1 MKATVTDKAKK
12 IIENRHYQADSEALL
27 NKEKAL
33 QDSEFKNIYLQ
44 YINKIIDNAKTGNTD
59 NTETAN
65 LKIEY
70 EKRLKELKI
79 ASIEPLYSC
88 KKCKDVGV
96 TENGYCECLIDE
108 VNKILKKESG
118 FLELEEFDKA
128 NFNLFEDKKM
138 MKTLYSKMQKW
149 CLSDFDKTIILL
161 SGNTGV
167 GKTHLTKCMAN
178 ELIKRHKLV
187 LLTTSF
193 SMHQDFIKSYSTRD
207 LEEKQQLLSRY
218 LNAEILFIDDLGTEL
233 RNPNIT
239 ISYLY
244 QVLNERR
251 INKRPTVITTNL
263 NLNDIY
269 DYYDER
275 IFSRIADKTTS
286 ICVYIE
292 GKDIRLNLK

>member
-1 MKATVTDKAKK
+1 MKSTVTDKAKK
-12 IIENRHYQADSEALL
+12 IIENRHYQADSDALR
-27 NKEKAL
+27 NKEMAL
-33 QDSEFKNIYLQ
+33 KDDEFKKVYLN
-44 YINKIIDNAKTGNTD
+44 YVNKIIENARTGNEDQSETD
-59 NTETAN
+59 K
-65 LKIEY
+65 LKKEY
-70 EKRLKELKI
+70 EKRLKTLKI
-79 ASIEPLYSC
+79 GSVEPQYFC
-88 KKCKDVGV
+88 KKCNDVGV
-96 TENGYCECLIDE
+96 TEKGYCDCLIDE

-118 FLELEEFDKA
+118 FLELEDFDKA
-128 NFNLFEDKKM
+128 NFDLFEDKQM

-149 CLSDFDKTIILL
+149 CQSDFDKTIILL

-187 LLTTSF
+187 LLTSSF
-193 SMHQDFIKSYSTRD
+193 AMHQDFMKSYSTRD

-239 ISYLY
+239 VNYLY

-251 INKRPTVITTNL
+251 INKRPTIITTNL
-263 NLNDIY
+263 NLNDIL

-275 IFSRIADKTTS
+275 ILSRIADKSSS
-286 ICVYIE
+286 ICIYIE

>member
-138 MKTLYSKMQKW
+138 MKTLYSKMQKYW
-149 CLSDFDKTIILL
+149 CRQNS
-161 SGNTGV
+161 
-167 GKTHLTKCMAN
+167 
-178 ELIKRHKLV
+178 
-187 LLTTSF
+187 
-193 SMHQDFIKSYSTRD
+193 
-207 LEEKQQLLSRY
+207 
-218 LNAEILFIDDLGTEL
+218 LN
-233 RNPNIT
+233 
-239 ISYLY
+239 
-244 QVLNERR
+244 
-251 INKRPTVITTNL
+251 
-263 NLNDIY
+263 
-269 DYYDER
+269 
-275 IFSRIADKTTS
+275 
-286 ICVYIE
+286 
-292 GKDIRLNLK
+292 

>member
-12 IIENRHYQADSEALL
+12 IIENRHYRADSEALL

-193 SMHQDFIKSYSTRD
+193 SMHQDFMKSYSTRD

>member
-1 MKATVTDKAKK
+1 MKATVTDKATK

-88 KKCKDVGV
+88 TKCKDVGV

-193 SMHQDFIKSYSTRD
+193 SMHQDFMKSYSTRD

>member
-65 LKIEY
+65 LKKEY

-79 ASIEPLYSC
+79 GSIEPLYSC

-193 SMHQDFIKSYSTRD
+193 SMHQDFMKSYSTRD

>member
-44 YINKIIDNAKTGNTD
+44 YINK

-193 SMHQDFIKSYSTRD
+193 SMHQDFMKSYSTRD

>member
-59 NTETAN
+59 NTDTAN
-65 LKIEY
+65 LKKEY

-79 ASIEPLYSC
+79 GSIEPLYSC

-193 SMHQDFIKSYSTRD
+193 SMHQDFMKSYSTRD

>member
-65 LKIEY
+65 LKKEY

-79 ASIEPLYSC
+79 GSIEPLYSC

-193 SMHQDFIKSYSTRD
+193 SMHQDFMKSYSTRD
-207 LEEKQQLLSRY
+207 LEEKQKLLSRY

>member
-1 MKATVTDKAKK
+1 
-12 IIENRHYQADSEALL
+12 
-27 NKEKAL
+27 
-33 QDSEFKNIYLQ
+33 
-44 YINKIIDNAKTGNTD
+44 
-59 NTETAN
+59 
-65 LKIEY
+65 
-70 EKRLKELKI
+70 
-79 ASIEPLYSC
+79 
-88 KKCKDVGV
+88 
-96 TENGYCECLIDE
+96 
-108 VNKILKKESG
+108 
-118 FLELEEFDKA
+118 
-128 NFNLFEDKKM
+128 
-138 MKTLYSKMQKW
+138 MQKW

-193 SMHQDFIKSYSTRD
+193 SMHQDFMKSYSTRD

>member
-59 NTETAN
+59 NTDTAN
-65 LKIEY
+65 LKKEY

-79 ASIEPLYSC
+79 GSIEPLYSC

-108 VNKILKKESG
+108 INKILKKESG

-193 SMHQDFIKSYSTRD
+193 SMHQDFMKSYSTRD

>member
-193 SMHQDFIKSYSTRD
+193 SMHQDFMKSYSTRD